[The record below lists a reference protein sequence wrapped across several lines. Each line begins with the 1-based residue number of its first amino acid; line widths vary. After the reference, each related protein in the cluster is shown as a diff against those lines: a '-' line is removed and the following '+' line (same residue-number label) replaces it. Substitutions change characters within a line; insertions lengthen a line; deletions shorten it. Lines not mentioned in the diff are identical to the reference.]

1 MAITGNNFT
10 EYDSTATQQHLI
22 QLSSVITQS
31 STLISQYGLKQKAD
45 ITWSW
50 VTLHK
55 RQTFRKHN
63 IVLNKSQVLLPLKQL
78 SYLAFLP
85 LVVWL
90 LVLGPATSMLSD
102 LALLLLIGLLSVTSD
117 VSGTSKFSD
126 LALLLVFGL
135 LWVTS
140 PVSAACMFN
149 AFALLLVIGLLWL
162 TSDAW
167 VPLKKSRIVNL
178 QIEQT

>member
-1 MAITGNNFT
+1 
-10 EYDSTATQQHLI
+10 
-22 QLSSVITQS
+22 
-31 STLISQYGLKQKAD
+31 
-45 ITWSW
+45 
-50 VTLHK
+50 
-55 RQTFRKHN
+55 
-63 IVLNKSQVLLPLKQL
+63 
-78 SYLAFLP
+78 
-85 LVVWL
+85 
-90 LVLGPATSMLSD
+90 MLSD

-167 VPLKKSRIVNL
+167 VPLKKKSRIVNL